1 VRVRIFLLCLV
12 IIVLVSVISAFAA
25 GISLPASNIGEQ
37 SVFVT
42 ANDIK
47 PSACDSISLMNVIS
61 GSGTLTGTASN
72 DLIIGSQEVD
82 IIDGAG
88 GDDCILGRNGDDIIE
103 GGEGFDICI
112 GGPGIDLFTAC
123 ESENQ

>member
-1 VRVRIFLLCLV
+1 MRIKIFILCL
-12 IIVLVSVISAFAA
+12 ISIVLISAISAFAA
-25 GISLPASNIGEQ
+25 GISIPTSNVGEQ
-37 SVFVT
+37 SVSIT

-47 PSACDSISLMNVIS
+47 PSACNSTYLTNMIS

-72 DLIIGSQEVD
+72 DLIIGSEAVD

-88 GDDCILGRNGDDIIE
+88 GADCILGGNGNDVIV

-112 GGPGIDLFTAC
+112 GGPGIDLFTLC